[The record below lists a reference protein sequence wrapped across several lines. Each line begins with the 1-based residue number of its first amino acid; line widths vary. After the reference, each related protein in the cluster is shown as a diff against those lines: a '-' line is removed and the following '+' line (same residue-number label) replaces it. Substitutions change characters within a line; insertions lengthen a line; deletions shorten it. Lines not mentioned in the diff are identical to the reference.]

1 MLYEYS
7 IRLRSLKCH
16 ARAIKTINLA
26 CNASNLRGKTA
37 VTIIL
42 KSNMKLNKGNG
53 KYTFA

>member
-26 CNASNLRGKTA
+26 CNASNLRRKTS